1 MDLSYFDEPLPV
13 SSPEQKIDEYSQL
26 REIADKIGSYR
37 WQYKDDFALEK
48 GIDTNEHI
56 GIAAQDLLNVK
67 GLDSAVFNDEDGT
80 LKVNTDYLAL
90 ANLGLIAALARIVLD
105 VLDGEKN
112 EQHKQHYEKELPT
125 ELQTGAE
132 TGTNTAATTDTAIGT
147 EQTPESVQP
156 TMDSD
161 ETRLG

>member
-1 MDLSYFDEPLPV
+1 MDLSYFDITTEEPLALN
-13 SSPEQKIDEYSQL
+13 SPEQKIDEYAQL
-26 REIADKIGSYR
+26 KEIADKIGSYR
-37 WQYKDDFALEK
+37 WQYKDDFAAEK

-90 ANLGLIAALARIVLD
+90 ANLGLIAALARIVLGD
-105 VLDGEKN
+105 NN
-112 EQHKQHYEKELPT
+112 EQYNEKELPA

-156 TMDSD
+156 SMDAD